1 MKDILLIRNIGIIAH
16 VDAGK
21 TTTTERILFYSGYSH
36 KIGEVHDGNTVTD
49 WMKQEQERGITITSA
64 SVTIFWK
71 TKYYNSKI
79 NIIDTPGHVDF
90 TIEVERSLRVLDG
103 AVIVICASSGIQ
115 SQTETVW
122 NQSQKYNIPKII
134 FINKMDRIG
143 ARYFEIIEDIKIKFN
158 CILLILQINVGIED
172 NFKGVID
179 LIEFN
184 FNYWEDNIL
193 KKKNI
198 PQDYIN
204 LSLKYKEKIFE
215 ILSENDEIF
224 FEKYVLNKVCIE
236 DIIISIRKLVIKN
249 ILIPVICGT
258 SLKNKGIEFLLNYIV
273 DFFPSPIDVGIKNF
287 NNKEYKI
294 CKKSKFLSLLF
305 KILNDNHLGTLSYI
319 RIYSGIL
326 KVGDIIYNSSKKI
339 KEKVFRILRMFANSK
354 KDINEAFAGDIV
366 VIVGLK
372 ESFTGDTLCNI
383 NENILLEKIK
393 IPLPVISISIE
404 PFFKKDQEKLLFC
417 LKKLCK
423 EDPSINLSTNN
434 HFSEVI
440 ISGMGELHLE
450 IVIDRI
456 NKEFNIQTKIS
467 KPQVFYKESIKNTI
481 IQEGK
486 YIKQSGGRG
495 QYGHVVLKVEP
506 ILNSND
512 DIIFLKE
519 IIGGS
524 IPKEFF
530 QPIEKGIYEQLKTG
544 ILLGSPLTKIKI
556 TLIDGS
562 FHSVDSSEY
571 AFKNAAMI
579 ALKEALKKAN
589 SYVLEPIMKVDIST
603 PENYLGNIVGDINK
617 KRGNII
623 NINDFKNFK
632 VIFCTLPLNEL
643 FGYSTELRSITK
655 GKGTYNM
662 EFFNYCEIPF
672 YILEKIKK

>member
-1 MKDILLIRNIGIIAH
+1 MKEILLIRNIGIIAH

-71 TKYYNSKI
+71 TKYYHSKI

-143 ARYFEIIEDIKIKFN
+143 AKFFEIIEDVKIKFN

-179 LIEFN
+179 LIEYK

-193 KKKNI
+193 IKKDI
-198 PQDYIN
+198 PKDYIN
-204 LSLKYKEKIFE
+204 LSLQYKEKMFE
-215 ILSENDEIF
+215 ILSEYDEFF
-224 FEKYVLNKVCIE
+224 FEKYVLNKITIN

-273 DFFPSPIDVGIKNF
+273 DFFPSPVDIGIKNF
-287 NNKEYKI
+287 FNKEYKV

-305 KILNDNHLGTLSYI
+305 KILNDDHLGILSYI
-319 RIYSGIL
+319 RIYSGII

-354 KDINEAFAGDIV
+354 KDINEAIAGDIV

-404 PFFKKDQEKLLFC
+404 PFYKKDQEKLILS

-434 HFSEVI
+434 HFSEMI

-450 IVIDRI
+450 IVVDRI
-456 NKEFNIQTKIS
+456 NKEFNIPTKIS
-467 KPQVFYKESIKNTI
+467 KPQVFYKESIKKTI

-495 QYGHVVLKVEP
+495 QYGHVVLKIEP
-506 ILNSND
+506 INNDND
-512 DIIFLKE
+512 DIIFIKE

-524 IPKEFF
+524 IPKEYF

-544 ILLGSPLTKIKI
+544 IILGSPLTKIKI
-556 TLIDGS
+556 TLLDGS
-562 FHSVDSSEY
+562 FHAVDSSEY
-571 AFKNAAMI
+571 AFKNAAII

-589 SYVLEPIMKVDIST
+589 SYVLEPIMKVEIST
-603 PENYLGNIVGDINK
+603 PDNYLGNIVGDINK
-617 KRGNII
+617 KRGNIV

-632 VIFCTLPLNEL
+632 VIFCTIPLNEL

-655 GKGTYNM
+655 GKGNYNM